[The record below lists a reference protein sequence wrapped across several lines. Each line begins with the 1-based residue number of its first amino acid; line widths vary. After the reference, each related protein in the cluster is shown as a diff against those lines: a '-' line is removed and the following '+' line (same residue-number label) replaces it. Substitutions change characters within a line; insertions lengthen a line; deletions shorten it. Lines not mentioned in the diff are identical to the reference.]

1 MGEFKDNAAKSR
13 FELIG
18 EGGDVFA
25 DYRMDGERLVISYVY
40 AAPELRGSGAA
51 GRLMKEV
58 AEHARAGK
66 LKIVPLCG
74 YASAWMQ
81 RHDEYAALIA

>member
-1 MGEFKDNAAKSR
+1 MHDNTAKSR

-25 DYRMDGERLVISYVY
+25 DYRVDGDKLVIAYVF

-51 GRLMKEV
+51 GRLMQDI
-58 AEHARAGK
+58 ADHATANN
-66 LKIVPLCG
+66 LTIVPLCG
-74 YASAWMQ
+74 YAASWLK
-81 RHDEYAALIA
+81 RHA